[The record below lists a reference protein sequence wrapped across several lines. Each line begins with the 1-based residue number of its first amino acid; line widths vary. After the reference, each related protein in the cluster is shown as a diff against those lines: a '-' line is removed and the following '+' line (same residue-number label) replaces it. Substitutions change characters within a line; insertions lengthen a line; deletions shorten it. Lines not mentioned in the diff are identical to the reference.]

1 MFLVFIAITLGIAYW
16 AAKRSSGAS
25 AYLAAGAR

>member
-16 AAKRSSGAS
+16 AAKRSNGAS